1 MSADQIVF
9 IFTLWTIGD
18 VVAEVGRCQ
27 TFRIVRTTERRRL
40 IWIRTDG
47 SLTLVFVFVE
57 ETIAISIAALVKG
70 NAFLRQR
77 TIKKVSEE

>member
-1 MSADQIVF
+1 MSADQVVF

-18 VVAEVGRCQ
+18 VVAEVDRCQ

-70 NAFLRQR
+70 NAFFRQR